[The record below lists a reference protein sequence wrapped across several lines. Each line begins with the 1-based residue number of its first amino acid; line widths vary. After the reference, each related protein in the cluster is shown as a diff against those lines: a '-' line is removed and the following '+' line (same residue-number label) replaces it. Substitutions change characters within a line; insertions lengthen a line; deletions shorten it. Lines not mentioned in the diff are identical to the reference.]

1 MRLANP
7 LGYPLR
13 NPMRVALMAFA
24 AVLFSMRFLDL
35 AAAGW
40 IAEYLRGHSLGH
52 RVADLPDLLLLVVI
66 VLTTASWAAFGY
78 LRWRAVQDTRC
89 DFLRLTGSVLPLAFL
104 VKTLLKWLFGRIE
117 TREWLLHPE
126 AYGFH
131 WFAGDEGFN
140 GFPSGHMLVLT
151 PLFLALWRFYPR
163 YRTLYAL
170 VWSGLGLALVLTDY
184 HFLSDVIAAAY
195 IGLLVHLAAVRILR
209 LPALSR

>member
-7 LGYPLR
+7 PRSAIR
-13 NPMRVALMAFA
+13 NPLWVALAVLA
-24 AVLFSMRFLDL
+24 GVLFSMRFLDL

-40 IAEYLRGHSLGH
+40 IAEYLRGHPLSN
-52 RVADLPDLLLLVVI
+52 RVADLPDLLLLLVV

-78 LRWRAVQDTRC
+78 FRRRGVQDARC

-104 VKTLLKWLFGRIE
+104 IKTLLKWLFGRIE

-151 PLFLALWRFYPR
+151 PLFLAFWQFYPR
-163 YRTLYAL
+163 YRPLYAL
-170 VWSGLGLALVLTDY
+170 VWSGLAIALVLTDY

-195 IGLLVHLAAVRILR
+195 IGLLVHLAALRMLR
-209 LPALSR
+209 LPASPR